1 MAIGLSSS
9 QPFPF
14 SLNIDTLDECRVEQ
28 CVTFMLD
35 SLVIVYGLIFSLFE
49 MQTRVVPKLTEILR
63 AQDLSAL
70 NLQFR
75 FDLKW
80 LKLYWASNISFSI
93 EIIDINMKRRL
104 IQRSNCSVIKRK

>member
-1 MAIGLSSS
+1 MTIGLPSP

-14 SLNIDTLDECRVEQ
+14 SLNIDKLSECRVEQ
-28 CVTFMLD
+28 YVTFMLD

-70 NLQFR
+70 TLQFR